1 MKRLDLL
8 VLEEPLAK
16 EMERRRGL
24 GGYNQDA
31 DGILL
36 IGETL
41 LKLLQYVQ
49 EVADNSLEP
58 GLPKLP
64 KKKKPE

>member
-16 EMERRRGL
+16 EIERRRGL
-24 GGYNQDA
+24 GGYGQDA
-31 DGILL
+31 EGILL

-49 EVADNSLEP
+49 FVADQTLEP
-58 GLPKLP
+58 GAQ
-64 KKKKPE
+64 KKKSK

>member
-16 EMERRRGL
+16 EVERRRGL
-24 GGYNQDA
+24 GGYSQDA
-31 DGILL
+31 EGILL

-41 LKLLQYVQ
+41 LKVLQYVQ
-49 EVADNSLEP
+49 YVADESLEP
-58 GLPKLP
+58 GAP
-64 KKKKPE
+64 KKKKSK

>member
-8 VLEEPLAK
+8 ALEAPLA
-16 EMERRRGL
+16 EETQRRRGL
-24 GGYNQDA
+24 GGYSQDA

-36 IGETL
+36 LCETL

-64 KKKKPE
+64 KKKKSE

>member
-16 EMERRRGL
+16 EVERRRGL
-24 GGYNQDA
+24 GGYSQDA
-31 DGILL
+31 EGILL
-36 IGETL
+36 LGETL

-49 EVADNSLEP
+49 YVADQKLEP
-58 GLPKLP
+58 KTPPALRA
-64 KKKKPE
+64 KKPT

>member
-16 EMERRRGL
+16 ETERRRGL
-24 GGYNQDA
+24 GGYSQDA

-36 IGETL
+36 LCETL

-49 EVADNSLEP
+49 FVANESLEP
-58 GLPKLP
+58 GAP
-64 KKKKPE
+64 KKKKSK